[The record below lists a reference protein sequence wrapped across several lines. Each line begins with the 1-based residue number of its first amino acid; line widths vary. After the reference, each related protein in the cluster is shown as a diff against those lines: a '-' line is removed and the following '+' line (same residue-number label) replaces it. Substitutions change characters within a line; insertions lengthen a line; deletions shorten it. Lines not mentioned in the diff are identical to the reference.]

1 MSGTATARIAGVTRL
16 KLWFVLLGG
25 AIAWAVHL
33 GGAYAIAEFGCV
45 AGWGHAPGSVS
56 AVSWMLIVL
65 SAAMTL
71 LAAGALL
78 ASYQVGKRPSHGPA
92 GADADEHDTADYVA
106 RFGKITN
113 GLFLFIIVVQSLPI
127 VFYLGRC

>member
-1 MSGTATARIAGVTRL
+1 MSGTATARTADVTGL
-16 KLWFVLLGG
+16 KMWFVLLGG

-45 AGWGHAPGSVS
+45 AGWGHAPASVS

-71 LAAGALL
+71 LAAWALR
-78 ASYQVGKRPSHGPA
+78 ASYRVAGRPPGRPA
-92 GADADEHDTADYVA
+92 DIGTDEHDTAEYVA
-106 RFGKITN
+106 RFGKIAN